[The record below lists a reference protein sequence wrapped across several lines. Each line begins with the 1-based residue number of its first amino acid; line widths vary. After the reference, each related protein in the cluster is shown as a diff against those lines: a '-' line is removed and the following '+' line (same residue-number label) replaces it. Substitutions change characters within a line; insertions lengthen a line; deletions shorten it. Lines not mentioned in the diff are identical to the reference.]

1 MGGRVPQ
8 FISSLDDELVDI
20 LVENYF
26 TEISVDLTLNVTVGK
41 DGGHLD
47 FATAEDLT
55 HSDMPNSQKIEF
67 LLTGEVEVLSATIS
81 ISRADPPP
89 EYWFNIQLKPE
100 DVPFLTV
107 ERWSR
112 LSLQQ
117 KSSLWVGAK
126 DNEKIRLQRF
136 VLCDFFGT

>member
-1 MGGRVPQ
+1 MPQ

-26 TEISVDLTLNVTVGK
+26 TEISVDLTLNVAVGK

-67 LLTGEVEVLSATIS
+67 LLAGEVEVLSATIS

-89 EYWFNIQLKPE
+89 EYWFNIQL
-100 DVPFLTV
+100 
-107 ERWSR
+107 
-112 LSLQQ
+112 
-117 KSSLWVGAK
+117 
-126 DNEKIRLQRF
+126 
-136 VLCDFFGT
+136 